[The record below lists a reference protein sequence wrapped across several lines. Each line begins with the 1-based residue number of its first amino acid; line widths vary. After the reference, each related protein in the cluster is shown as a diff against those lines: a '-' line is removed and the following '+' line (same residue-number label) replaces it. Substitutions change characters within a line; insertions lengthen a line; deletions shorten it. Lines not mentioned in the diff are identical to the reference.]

1 MTNITLTLKIKFL
14 SKKINKMLLLVF
26 LGLLMAY
33 LNHQRFRSYFK
44 TKITALSFIRV
55 KTDNNHAFFAKAKS
69 HNGTESPIMALVK
82 TK

>member
-1 MTNITLTLKIKFL
+1 MTRTVKKGDEYHFHKI
-14 SKKINKMLLLVF
+14 LLLVF

-33 LNHQRFRSYFK
+33 LKHQRFRSYFK

-55 KTDNNHAFFAKAKS
+55 NTDNNHAFFAKTKS
-69 HNGTESPIMALVK
+69 HNGTESPIMALAK